1 MKIQSKFLYLFYL
14 LVILLFNVS
23 LPTSSEA
30 DIFRIIEIPIFPG
43 GFNVKKNINESE
55 HKKSLSYHVQ
65 IEYPAVEVLEF
76 YDAFF
81 NAKGW
86 ISSFEICQRHW
97 DESSGDI
104 QTGEFKE
111 RRLFASWQNP
121 KANLK
126 AELLLKYESFDQED
140 SKKVFVHCQLLPK
153 MDH

>member
-14 LVILLFNVS
+14 LVILLFNIS
-23 LPTSSEA
+23 LPTSSDA
-30 DIFRIIEIPIFPG
+30 DISRIIEIPIFPG
-43 GFNVKKNINESE
+43 GFNVKKIINESE

-65 IEYPAVEVLEF
+65 IEYPAAEVLEF

-97 DESSGDI
+97 DDSPGDI

-111 RRLFASWQNP
+111 RQLFASWQNP

-126 AELLLKYESFDQED
+126 AELWLKYESFDQED
-140 SKKVFVHCQLLPK
+140 LKKVFVHCQLLPK
-153 MDH
+153 TDY